1 MEFNLNDAKLTCEY
15 INPVGQDFYRHN
27 CGYYTKCIIGGGFFG
42 FEANKT
48 KMDPYRNAGKRASLS
63 SVCWRWENMP
73 VGDGDQFVVKKES
86 IGSDKPI
93 AAYNGSVGKNRTSNQ
108 TCVDAMSRI
117 GFKPIY
123 TNTVYGNSTSDYN
136 KATGQTSQYTPQN
149 GDVCSQAPSTEDGTI
164 TGTWSTGGNGYHI
177 CIFFDGSWW
186 SDCKQSSMLGY
197 NNRWETYTIWRFN
210 GSVIGGQNGSTS
222 TSSGGSGL
230 YLGDMTDWS
239 NRVYIRNML
248 LDEDLGGNK
257 VYDLSKRSFNVKVM
271 TINQIRKQQ
280 FLALSEEMINNSKG
294 MGREIIKSGEPYEVQ
309 ILKGDQTAKRRR

>member
-1 MEFNLNDAKLTCEY
+1 
-15 INPVGQDFYRHN
+15 
-27 CGYYTKCIIGGGFFG
+27 
-42 FEANKT
+42 
-48 KMDPYRNAGKRASLS
+48 
-63 SVCWRWENMP
+63 
-73 VGDGDQFVVKKES
+73 
-86 IGSDKPI
+86 
-93 AAYNGSVGKNRTSNQ
+93 
-108 TCVDAMSRI
+108 
-117 GFKPIY
+117 
-123 TNTVYGNSTSDYN
+123 
-136 KATGQTSQYTPQN
+136 
-149 GDVCSQAPSTEDGTI
+149 
-164 TGTWSTGGNGYHI
+164 
-177 CIFFDGSWW
+177 
-186 SDCKQSSMLGY
+186 MLGY

-230 YLGDMTDWS
+230 YLGDMTDWR

-294 MGREIIKSGEPYEVQ
+294 MGGEIIKSGEPYEVQ